1 MAMKTT
7 KIEVTVEFSRLVIIR
22 RGNAPQQAWCER
34 CGKQVGAIRFEESEL
49 TDVNGK
55 AVSRPFE
62 AGLLHYAAASEDSR
76 LLCLES
82 LLK

>member
-7 KIEVTVEFSRLVIIR
+7 KIEITVEFSRLVIIHK
-22 RGNAPQQAWCER
+22 GDAPQLAWCER
-34 CGKQVGAIRFEESEL
+34 CGRQVGAIRFEESEF
-49 TDVNGK
+49 TDVNRK

-62 AGLLHYAAASEDSR
+62 AGLLHYAAASENSR